1 MSAND
6 ANPMGAVDYNPNEE
20 KLDKTPASTPASSA
34 PDPDEPIMDDGVN
47 FDVYADDDSA
57 KASSGKDINFE
68 SSEIA
73 KRKKAEYFVKI
84 EGEEKRK
91 REEEKRAT
99 ANARERIRK
108 IKKNLAKDSSSFV
121 PEDVKAAEKKNISET
136 KRYDKE
142 VHRRRFAGKLHA
154 FKEATWSGKRKIVT
168 IIVIVLLI
176 ALPIAGVWFVNDRIE
191 AAKTEEIYTSARLA
205 ADINSEVAALMRENA
220 DNYDKCVK
228 IFEDGLKNAKND
240 SEKVRIATNYA
251 TFVQRNTA
259 DTEKALEILDSVA
272 DNHAQDDALRS
283 YYAAYLGA
291 YGAGGLNDREKYNHY
306 LQLAR
311 EVDSGAYVD
320 GEAR

>member
-20 KLDKTPASTPASSA
+20 KLDKTPASTPASSV

-68 SSEIA
+68 SSDIA

-191 AAKTEEIYTSARLA
+191 AAKTEEIQTSARLA
-205 ADINSEVAALMRENA
+205 SDVYKEARDLMMEDAN
-220 DNYDKCVK
+220 NYQKC
-228 IFEDGLKNAKND
+228 IELFEDNLKNAKND
-240 SEKVRIATNYA
+240 SEKVRLATYYA
-251 TFVQRNTA
+251 SFVVTNTA
-259 DTEKALEILDSVA
+259 DHKRGLEILDSVA
-272 DNHAQDDALRS
+272 DNKAQDDALIS
-283 YYAAYLGA
+283 YYAAYLSV
-291 YGAGGLNDREKYNHY
+291 YGPRALNDKEKYDY
-306 LQLAR
+306 YARLAK
-311 EVDSGAYVD
+311 EIDPDSF
-320 GEAR
+320 